1 MESDRYAVVINKT
14 AGKVLAERASVA
26 LKPRERL
33 RGLIGRESM
42 EAGEALVIPR
52 SKQIH
57 TFGMRFD
64 IDVLFLDKGG
74 RVVKACPAFVPRRLS
89 PFVFRSA
96 TVIELPSGVLNRSGT
111 KEWDIVKIVT

>member
-1 MESDRYAVVINKT
+1 MESQGVALVINKT

-42 EAGEALVIPR
+42 EAGEALVIPHCR
-52 SKQIH
+52 QIH

-64 IDVLFLDKGG
+64 IDILFLDKDGK
-74 RVVKACPAFVPRRLS
+74 VVKAYQAFAPRRLS

-111 KEWDIVKIVT
+111 KEGDIVKMVT